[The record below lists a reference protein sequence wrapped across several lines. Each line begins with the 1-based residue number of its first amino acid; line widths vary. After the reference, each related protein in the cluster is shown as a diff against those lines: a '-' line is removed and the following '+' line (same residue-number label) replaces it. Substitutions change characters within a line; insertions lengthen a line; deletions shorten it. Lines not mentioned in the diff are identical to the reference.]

1 MDSPKKI
8 VIAIDGYA
16 SCGKSTMAKEL
27 ARKIG
32 YVYIDSGAMYRAVT
46 LYCIEEGLFEGDAL
60 QLDAL
65 RRRIDNIDIS
75 FRLNAGTGRPETYLN
90 GRNVEREI
98 RSMAVSSKVSH
109 VAAVGFVRSK
119 LVALQQAM
127 GKEKGIVMDG
137 RDIGT
142 VVFPD
147 AELKIF
153 LTASPEVR
161 AQRRVGD
168 VQNRVQLLVAGRRR
182 GKGGVQNGG
191 ALGCAHRL
199 AGKHAHA
206 FARVQR
212 LQNFVVHRFTLPF
225 WRGGAKSGPAV
236 FAKGCI
242 PRGN

>member
-98 RSMAVSSKVSH
+98 RSMSVSSKVSH

-161 AQRRVGD
+161 AQRRVD
-168 VQNRVQLLVAGRRR
+168 ELR
-182 GKGGVQNGG
+182 GKGQTVSYEEVLHNVKERDRIDETREVDPLRRADD
-191 ALGCAHRL
+191 ALLLDNSAMT
-199 AGKHAHA
+199 
-206 FARVQR
+206 
-212 LQNFVVHRFTLPF
+212 LQQQDEWLLRAY
-225 WRGGAKSGPAV
+225 RRAV
-236 FAKGCI
+236 GLDK
-242 PRGN
+242 

>member
-1 MDSPKKI
+1 MQPRKI

-46 LYCIEEGLFEGDAL
+46 LYCIEQGLFDGGVL
-60 QLDAL
+60 QVDVLYQ
-65 RRRIDNIDIS
+65 RIDDIDIS
-75 FRLNAGTGRPETYLN
+75 FTLNPDTGRPETLLN

-98 RSMAVSSKVSH
+98 RNMAVSDKVSY

-119 LVALQQAM
+119 LVALQQAL

-161 AQRRVGD
+161 ARRRVD
-168 VQNRVQLLVAGRRR
+168 ELR
-182 GKGGVQNGG
+182 
-191 ALGCAHRL
+191 
-199 AGKHAHA
+199 
-206 FARVQR
+206 
-212 LQNFVVHRFTLPF
+212 
-225 WRGGAKSGPAV
+225 
-236 FAKGCI
+236 AKGQEVSFDEVLHNVKERDRI
-242 PRGN
+242 DETRSVDPLRRADDAILLDNSYMTLAQQDAWLMQQYRQAAGLEKEE

>member
-1 MDSPKKI
+1 MQPRKI

-46 LYCIEEGLFEGDAL
+46 LYCIEQGLFDGGVL
-60 QLDAL
+60 QVDVLHQW
-65 RRRIDNIDIS
+65 IDDIDIS
-75 FRLNAGTGRPETYLN
+75 FTLNPDTGRPETLLN

-98 RSMAVSSKVSH
+98 RNMAVSDKVSY

-119 LVALQQAM
+119 LVALQQAL

-161 AQRRVGD
+161 ARRRVD
-168 VQNRVQLLVAGRRR
+168 ELR
-182 GKGGVQNGG
+182 
-191 ALGCAHRL
+191 
-199 AGKHAHA
+199 
-206 FARVQR
+206 
-212 LQNFVVHRFTLPF
+212 
-225 WRGGAKSGPAV
+225 
-236 FAKGCI
+236 AKGQEVSFDEVLHNVKERDRI
-242 PRGN
+242 DETRSVDPLRRADDAILLDNSYMTLAQQDAWLMQQYRQAAGLEKEE

>member
-1 MDSPKKI
+1 MESPRKI

-46 LYCIEEGLFEGDAL
+46 LYCIEHGFFENDTL

-65 RRRIDNIDIS
+65 RRDIDNIDIT
-75 FRLNAGTGRPETYLN
+75 FRLNAETGRPETYLN

-142 VVFPD
+142 VVFPN

-161 AQRRVGD
+161 AQRRVDELRAKGQTVSYEEVLHNVKERD
-168 VQNRVQLLVAGRRR
+168 RIDETREVDPLRRADDALLLDNSSMTLQQQDEWLLREYRRVAGLE
-182 GKGGVQNGG
+182 K
-191 ALGCAHRL
+191 
-199 AGKHAHA
+199 
-206 FARVQR
+206 
-212 LQNFVVHRFTLPF
+212 
-225 WRGGAKSGPAV
+225 
-236 FAKGCI
+236 
-242 PRGN
+242 

>member
-1 MDSPKKI
+1 MQPRKI

-46 LYCIEEGLFEGDAL
+46 LYCIEQGLFDGGVL
-60 QLDAL
+60 QVDVLYQ
-65 RRRIDNIDIS
+65 RIDDIDIS
-75 FRLNAGTGRPETYLN
+75 FTLNPDTGRPETLLN

-98 RSMAVSSKVSH
+98 RNMAVSDKVSY

-119 LVALQQAM
+119 LVALQQAL

-161 AQRRVGD
+161 ARRRVDELRAKGQEVSFD
-168 VQNRVQLLVAGRRR
+168 EVLHNVKERDRIDETRSVDPLRRADDAILLDNSYMTLVQQDAWLMQQYRR
-182 GKGGVQNGG
+182 G
-191 ALGCAHRL
+191 
-199 AGKHAHA
+199 
-206 FARVQR
+206 
-212 LQNFVVHRFTLPF
+212 
-225 WRGGAKSGPAV
+225 RG
-236 FAKGCI
+236 
-242 PRGN
+242 

>member
-1 MDSPKKI
+1 MQPRKI

-46 LYCIEEGLFEGDAL
+46 LYCIEQGLFDGGVL
-60 QLDAL
+60 QVDVLHQ
-65 RRRIDNIDIS
+65 RIDDIDIS
-75 FRLNAGTGRPETYLN
+75 FTLNPDTGRPETLLN

-98 RSMAVSSKVSH
+98 RNMAVSDKVSY

-119 LVALQQAM
+119 LVALQQAL

-161 AQRRVGD
+161 ARRRVD
-168 VQNRVQLLVAGRRR
+168 ELR
-182 GKGGVQNGG
+182 
-191 ALGCAHRL
+191 
-199 AGKHAHA
+199 
-206 FARVQR
+206 
-212 LQNFVVHRFTLPF
+212 
-225 WRGGAKSGPAV
+225 
-236 FAKGCI
+236 AKGQEVSFDEVLHNVKERDRI
-242 PRGN
+242 DETRSVDPLRRADDAILLDNSYMTLAQQDAWLMQQYRQAAGLEKEE

>member
-1 MDSPKKI
+1 MQPRKI

-46 LYCIEEGLFEGDAL
+46 LYCIEQGLFDGGVL
-60 QLDAL
+60 QVDVLHQ
-65 RRRIDNIDIS
+65 RIDDIDIS
-75 FRLNAGTGRPETYLN
+75 FTLNPDTGRPETLLN
-90 GRNVEREI
+90 GQNVEREI
-98 RSMAVSSKVSH
+98 RNMAVSDKVSY

-119 LVALQQAM
+119 LVALQQAL

-161 AQRRVGD
+161 ARRRVD
-168 VQNRVQLLVAGRRR
+168 ELR
-182 GKGGVQNGG
+182 
-191 ALGCAHRL
+191 
-199 AGKHAHA
+199 
-206 FARVQR
+206 
-212 LQNFVVHRFTLPF
+212 
-225 WRGGAKSGPAV
+225 
-236 FAKGCI
+236 AKGQEVSFDEVLHNVKAI
-242 PRGN
+242 KDNLSVRE

>member
-1 MDSPKKI
+1 MQPRKI

-46 LYCIEEGLFEGDAL
+46 LYCIEQGLFDGGVL
-60 QLDAL
+60 QVDVLYQ
-65 RRRIDNIDIS
+65 RIDDIDIS
-75 FRLNAGTGRPETYLN
+75 FTLNPDTGRPETLLN

-98 RSMAVSSKVSH
+98 RNMAVSDKVSY

-119 LVALQQAM
+119 LVALQQAL

-161 AQRRVGD
+161 ARRRVD
-168 VQNRVQLLVAGRRR
+168 ELR
-182 GKGGVQNGG
+182 
-191 ALGCAHRL
+191 
-199 AGKHAHA
+199 
-206 FARVQR
+206 
-212 LQNFVVHRFTLPF
+212 
-225 WRGGAKSGPAV
+225 
-236 FAKGCI
+236 AKGQEVSFDEVLHNVKERDRI
-242 PRGN
+242 DETRSVDPLRRADDAILLDNSYMTLLQQDEWLMQQYRRAGGLEKVE

>member
-75 FRLNAGTGRPETYLN
+75 FRLNAGTGRPETWLN

-161 AQRRVGD
+161 AQRRVD
-168 VQNRVQLLVAGRRR
+168 ELR
-182 GKGGVQNGG
+182 GKGQTVSYEEVLHNVKERDRIDETREVDPLRRADD
-191 ALGCAHRL
+191 ALLLDNSAMT
-199 AGKHAHA
+199 
-206 FARVQR
+206 
-212 LQNFVVHRFTLPF
+212 LQQHDEWLLRAY
-225 WRGGAKSGPAV
+225 RRAV
-236 FAKGCI
+236 GLDK
-242 PRGN
+242 

>member
-1 MDSPKKI
+1 MQPRKI

-46 LYCIEEGLFEGDAL
+46 LYCIEQGLFDGGVL
-60 QLDAL
+60 QVDVLYQ
-65 RRRIDNIDIS
+65 RIDDIDIS
-75 FRLNAGTGRPETYLN
+75 FTLNPDTGRPETLLN

-98 RSMAVSSKVSH
+98 RNMAVSDKVSY

-119 LVALQQAM
+119 LVALQQAL

-161 AQRRVGD
+161 ARRRVD
-168 VQNRVQLLVAGRRR
+168 ELR
-182 GKGGVQNGG
+182 
-191 ALGCAHRL
+191 
-199 AGKHAHA
+199 
-206 FARVQR
+206 
-212 LQNFVVHRFTLPF
+212 
-225 WRGGAKSGPAV
+225 
-236 FAKGCI
+236 AKGQEVSFDEVLHNVKERDRI
-242 PRGN
+242 DETRSVDPLRRADDAILLDNSYMTLAQQDAWLMQQYRRAAGLENEE